1 MRRCCQLPTKVLV
14 LLLVLSIFMVGFAVP
29 LLPSS
34 VTAQTM
40 TGRGFD
46 QYGGWKGLQGHN
58 TTGHWTVELI
68 GDRYW
73 FVTPENNVLW
83 DITCLHMD
91 PGKDLQY
98 SPALQYTPT
107 YLGNLA
113 KYGVDLSAWPRS
125 LRPHA

>member
-1 MRRCCQLPTKVLV
+1 MRRCRQLLAKVLV
-14 LLLVLSIFMVGFAVP
+14 LLLVLSIFMVGFVVP
-29 LLPSS
+29 LPGSS
-34 VTAQTM
+34 ATAQT
-40 TGRGFD
+40 TPDPGLD

-68 GDRYW
+68 EDRYW
-73 FVTPENNVLW
+73 FITPDNNVLW

-98 SPALQYTPT
+98 SPALQYAPT

-125 LRPHA
+125 L